1 MSSARYRRVGHTS
14 NIDESLF
21 GTDSE
26 KDRAIRSG
34 SNSTFSSSSIKGRS
48 KKNDMKLLMNN
59 SVVVTSSELEKIKVT
74 NFSTSRIIHIF
85 NLVSIF
91 FDVFK

>member
-21 GTDSE
+21 GTENE

-34 SNSTFSSSSIKGRS
+34 ASSTFSSSSNKGRN
-48 KKNDMKLLMNN
+48 KKDRVNSLMNN
-59 SVVVTSSELEKIKVT
+59 SIVLTTSELEKIKV
-74 NFSTSRIIHIF
+74 
-85 NLVSIF
+85 NLVTLESLR
-91 FDVFK
+91 

>member
-34 SNSTFSSSSIKGRS
+34 ASSTFSSSSNKGRN
-48 KKNDMKLLMNN
+48 KKNSVNSLMNN
-59 SVVVTSSELEKIKVT
+59 SIVLTTSELEKIKV
-74 NFSTSRIIHIF
+74 NIVVLDYLS
-85 NLVSIF
+85 
-91 FDVFK
+91 